1 MSSGAPSLAE
11 SESEDEGASRFR
23 TFRSLRNPVFR
34 RLWFAGWVWYVN
46 RMMEMAV
53 LSWLVLELTDSPSQ
67 VALVGVFRMA
77 PMFLLGL
84 VAGSVS
90 DRFPRKYVMISTQVV
105 NVIVVGGMLAV
116 LVRGDVE
123 PWHAYLATF
132 LTGSAWAVDFSARR
146 AYFAEIFR
154 GDALTN
160 AVSLDVVSL
169 TGSSIIGP
177 LFAGTIIEL
186 IDFSGSYAL
195 MLGLYLAAAWVL
207 FIIPKTDS
215 MGAAKVSVARQLKES
230 VTMLATN
237 RALVAALTI
246 TVSLNFFGFP
256 FLTMVPVIGRD
267 VLGANAFLYGVLA
280 GAAGIG
286 SLTGAVIIASRQIR
300 NHGQVYSLGSAFML
314 GVLVLFALS
323 EWYGVSLALLI
334 VAGIGMSG
342 FATMQP
348 TIALRAVGPE
358 MRGRAMGAIAL
369 GIGASPLG
377 MLTVG
382 WLAEPENLGPQMA
395 LAALTG
401 VGFVVVMALRFMLP
415 ELRGV
420 RG

>member
-1 MSSGAPSLAE
+1 LSNPAHYSIA
-11 SESEDEGASRFR
+11 EDETEASSRFR
-23 TFRSLRNPVFR
+23 TFRSLRNPVYR
-34 RLWFAGWVWYVN
+34 RLWMAGWVWYVN

-84 VAGSVS
+84 VAGSFS
-90 DRFPRKYVMISTQVV
+90 DRFPRKYVMISTQIV

-116 LVRGDVE
+116 LVRGGVE

-160 AVSLDVVSL
+160 AISLDVVAL
-169 TGSSIIGP
+169 TGSSIVGP

-195 MLGLYLAAAWVL
+195 MFGLYLAAGWVL
-207 FIIPKTDS
+207 FTIPKTQS
-215 MGAAKVSVARQLKES
+215 MGMEKEPVLRQLKES
-230 VTMLATN
+230 VTALVSN
-237 RALVAALTI
+237 RALLAALTI

-286 SLTGAVIIASRQIR
+286 SLTGAIIIASRQIR

-314 GVLVLFALS
+314 GILVLFSLS
-323 EWYGVSLALLI
+323 QWYPVSLVLLM
-334 VAGIGMSG
+334 VAGLGMAG

-382 WLAEPENLGPQMA
+382 WMAEPENLGPQTA
-395 LAALTG
+395 LAVLTG
-401 VGFVVVMALRFMLP
+401 TGFVVILVLRMLLP

-420 RG
+420 RR

>member
-1 MSSGAPSLAE
+1 MSNTASFALAE
-11 SESEDEGASRFR
+11 DEAEVTSRFR

-34 RLWFAGWVWYVN
+34 RLWMAGWVWYVN

-105 NVIVVGGMLAV
+105 NVVVVGGMLAV
-116 LVRGDVE
+116 LVGGDVE

-160 AVSLDVVSL
+160 AISLDVVSL
-169 TGSSIIGP
+169 TGSSIVGP

-186 IDFSGSYAL
+186 VDFSGSYAL
-195 MLGLYLAAAWVL
+195 MFGLYLAAGWVL
-207 FIIPKTDS
+207 FTIPKTES
-215 MGAAKVSVARQLKES
+215 MGEEKTPVLRQLKES
-230 VTMLATN
+230 VTMLANN

-267 VLGANAFLYGVLA
+267 VLGANAFLYGILA

-286 SLTGAVIIASRQIR
+286 SLTGAIIIASRQIR

-314 GVLVLFALS
+314 GIMVLFALS
-323 EWYGVSLALLI
+323 EWYTVSLVLLM
-334 VAGIGMSG
+334 VAGLGMAG

-348 TIALRAVGPE
+348 TIALRAVSPE

-382 WLAEPENLGPQMA
+382 WMAEPENLGPQMA
-395 LAALTG
+395 LAVLTG
-401 VGFVVVMALRFMLP
+401 TGFVVVMVLRLLLP

-420 RG
+420 RA

>member
-1 MSSGAPSLAE
+1 MSNPAHYSIA
-11 SESEDEGASRFR
+11 EDETEASSRFR
-23 TFRSLRNPVFR
+23 TFRSLRNPVYR
-34 RLWFAGWVWYVN
+34 RLWMAGWVWYVN

-84 VAGSVS
+84 VAGSFS
-90 DRFPRKYVMISTQVV
+90 DRFPRKYVMISTQIV

-116 LVRGDVE
+116 LVRGGVE

-160 AVSLDVVSL
+160 AISLDVVAL
-169 TGSSIIGP
+169 TGSSIVGP

-195 MLGLYLAAAWVL
+195 MFGLYLAAGWVL
-207 FIIPKTDS
+207 FTIPKTQS
-215 MGAAKVSVARQLKES
+215 MGMEKEPVLRQLKES
-230 VTMLATN
+230 VTALVTN
-237 RALVAALTI
+237 RALLAALTI

-286 SLTGAVIIASRQIR
+286 SLTGAIIIASRQIR

-314 GVLVLFALS
+314 AILVLFSLS
-323 EWYGVSLALLI
+323 QWYPVSLVLLM
-334 VAGIGMSG
+334 VAGLGMAG

-382 WLAEPENLGPQMA
+382 WMAEPENLGPQTA
-395 LAALTG
+395 LAVLTG
-401 VGFVVVMALRFMLP
+401 TGFVVIMALRFMLP

-420 RG
+420 RR

>member
-1 MSSGAPSLAE
+1 MSINPSTTERAARRE
-11 SESEDEGASRFR
+11 RTHRFR

-34 RLWFAGWVWYVN
+34 RLWMAGWLWYMN

-84 VAGSVS
+84 VAGSLS
-90 DRFPRKYVMISTQVV
+90 DRFPRKYVMIATQIV
-105 NVIVVGGMLAV
+105 NVAVVGWMLAV
-116 LVRGDVE
+116 LVGGDVE

-160 AVSLDVVSL
+160 AISLDVVCL
-169 TGSSIIGP
+169 TGSSIVGP
-177 LFAGTIIEL
+177 LFAGAIIEL
-186 IDFSGSYAL
+186 VDFSGSYAL
-195 MLGLYLAAAWVL
+195 MFGLYLAAGWVL
-207 FIIPKTDS
+207 FTIPKTES
-215 MGAAKVSVARQLKES
+215 MGEVKAPVLRQLKES
-230 VTMLATN
+230 VTVLATN

-280 GAAGIG
+280 GAAGVG
-286 SLTGAVIIASRQIR
+286 SLTGAIIIASRQIR

-314 GVLVLFALS
+314 GIMVLFALS
-323 EWYGVSLALLI
+323 EWYAVSLTLLM
-334 VAGIGMSG
+334 VAGLGMSG

-348 TIALRAVGPE
+348 TIALRAVSPE

-382 WLAEPENLGPQMA
+382 WMAEPENLGPQMA
-395 LAALTG
+395 LAVLTG
-401 VGFVVVMALRFMLP
+401 TGFVVVMVLRLMLP

-420 RG
+420 RR

>member
-1 MSSGAPSLAE
+1 MSNTAPFTIAE
-11 SESEDEGASRFR
+11 EETEVTSRFR

-34 RLWFAGWVWYVN
+34 RLWMAGWVWYVN

-90 DRFPRKYVMISTQVV
+90 DRFPRKYVMISTQIV
-105 NVIVVGGMLAV
+105 NVVVVGGMLAV
-116 LVRGDVE
+116 LVGGDVE

-160 AVSLDVVSL
+160 AISLDVVSL
-169 TGSSIIGP
+169 TGSSIVGP

-186 IDFSGSYAL
+186 VDFSGSYAL
-195 MLGLYLAAAWVL
+195 MLGLYVAVGWVL
-207 FIIPKTDS
+207 FTIPKTES
-215 MGAAKVSVARQLKES
+215 MGEEKMPVLRQLKES
-230 VTMLATN
+230 VTMLASN

-267 VLGANAFLYGVLA
+267 VLGANAFLYGILA
-280 GAAGIG
+280 GAAGVG
-286 SLTGAVIIASRQIR
+286 SLTGAIIIASRQIR

-314 GVLVLFALS
+314 GIMVLFALS
-323 EWYGVSLALLI
+323 EWYTVSLVLLM
-334 VAGIGMSG
+334 VAGLGMAG

-348 TIALRAVGPE
+348 TIALRAVSPE

-382 WLAEPENLGPQMA
+382 WMAEPENLGPQMA
-395 LAALTG
+395 LAVLTG
-401 VGFVVVMALRFMLP
+401 TGFVVVMALRLLLP

-420 RG
+420 RR

>member
-1 MSSGAPSLAE
+1 MSNTAPFTIAE
-11 SESEDEGASRFR
+11 EETEVTSRFR

-34 RLWFAGWVWYVN
+34 RLWMAGWVWYVN

-90 DRFPRKYVMISTQVV
+90 DRFPRKYVMISTQIV
-105 NVIVVGGMLAV
+105 NVVVVGGMLAV
-116 LVRGDVE
+116 LVGGDVE

-160 AVSLDVVSL
+160 AISLDVVAL
-169 TGSSIIGP
+169 TGSSIVGP

-186 IDFSGSYAL
+186 VDFSGSYAL
-195 MLGLYLAAAWVL
+195 MLGLYVAVGWVL
-207 FIIPKTDS
+207 FTIPKTES
-215 MGAAKVSVARQLKES
+215 MGEEKMPVLRQLKES
-230 VTMLATN
+230 VTMLASN

-267 VLGANAFLYGVLA
+267 VLGANAFLYGILA
-280 GAAGIG
+280 GAAGVG
-286 SLTGAVIIASRQIR
+286 SLTGAIIIASRQIR

-314 GVLVLFALS
+314 GIMVLFALS
-323 EWYGVSLALLI
+323 EWYTVSLVLLM
-334 VAGIGMSG
+334 VAGLGMAG

-348 TIALRAVGPE
+348 TIALRAVSPE

-382 WLAEPENLGPQMA
+382 WMAEPENLGPQMA
-395 LAALTG
+395 LAVLTG
-401 VGFVVVMALRFMLP
+401 TGFVVVMVLRLLLP

-420 RG
+420 RR

>member
-1 MSSGAPSLAE
+1 MSNPAHYSIA
-11 SESEDEGASRFR
+11 EDETEASSRFR
-23 TFRSLRNPVFR
+23 TFRSLRNPVYR
-34 RLWFAGWVWYVN
+34 RLWMAGWVWYVN

-84 VAGSVS
+84 VAGSFS
-90 DRFPRKYVMISTQVV
+90 DRFPRKYVMISTQIV

-116 LVRGDVE
+116 LVRGGVE

-160 AVSLDVVSL
+160 AISLDVVAL
-169 TGSSIIGP
+169 TGSSIVGP

-195 MLGLYLAAAWVL
+195 MFGLYLAAGWVL
-207 FIIPKTDS
+207 FTIPKTQS
-215 MGAAKVSVARQLKES
+215 MGMEKEPVLRQLKES
-230 VTMLATN
+230 VTALVSN
-237 RALVAALTI
+237 RALLAALTI

-286 SLTGAVIIASRQIR
+286 SLTGAIIIASRQIR

-314 GVLVLFALS
+314 GILVLFSLS
-323 EWYGVSLALLI
+323 QWYPVSLVLLM
-334 VAGIGMSG
+334 VAGLGMAG

-382 WLAEPENLGPQMA
+382 WMAEPENLGPQTA
-395 LAALTG
+395 LAVLTG
-401 VGFVVVMALRFMLP
+401 TGFVVILVLRMLLP

-420 RG
+420 RR

>member
-1 MSSGAPSLAE
+1 MSNPAHYSIA
-11 SESEDEGASRFR
+11 EDETEASSRFR
-23 TFRSLRNPVFR
+23 TFRSLRNPVYR
-34 RLWFAGWVWYVN
+34 RLWMAGWVWYVN

-84 VAGSVS
+84 VAGSFS
-90 DRFPRKYVMISTQVV
+90 DRFPRKYVMISTQIV
-105 NVIVVGGMLAV
+105 NVIVVGGMLAL
-116 LVRGDVE
+116 LVRGGVE

-160 AVSLDVVSL
+160 AISLDVVAL
-169 TGSSIIGP
+169 TGSSIVGP

-195 MLGLYLAAAWVL
+195 MFGLYLAAGWVL
-207 FIIPKTDS
+207 FTIPKTQS
-215 MGAAKVSVARQLKES
+215 MGMEKEPVLRQLKES
-230 VTMLATN
+230 VTALVSN
-237 RALVAALTI
+237 RALLAALTI

-286 SLTGAVIIASRQIR
+286 SLTGAIIIASRQIR

-314 GVLVLFALS
+314 GILVLFSLS
-323 EWYGVSLALLI
+323 ELYWLSLVLLM
-334 VAGIGMSG
+334 VAGIGMAG

-382 WLAEPENLGPQMA
+382 WMAEPENLGPQTA
-395 LAALTG
+395 LAVLTG
-401 VGFVVVMALRFMLP
+401 TGFVVILVLRLLLP
-415 ELRGV
+415 ELRGQ
-420 RG
+420 RR

>member
-1 MSSGAPSLAE
+1 MSNPAHYSIA
-11 SESEDEGASRFR
+11 EDETEASSRFR
-23 TFRSLRNPVFR
+23 TFRSLRNPVYR
-34 RLWFAGWVWYVN
+34 RLWMAGWVWYVN

-84 VAGSVS
+84 VAGSFS
-90 DRFPRKYVMISTQVV
+90 DRFPRKYVMISTQIV

-116 LVRGDVE
+116 LVRGGVE

-160 AVSLDVVSL
+160 AISLDVVAL
-169 TGSSIIGP
+169 TGSSIVGP

-195 MLGLYLAAAWVL
+195 MFGLYLAAGWVL
-207 FIIPKTDS
+207 FTIPKTQS
-215 MGAAKVSVARQLKES
+215 MGMEKEPVLRQLKES
-230 VTMLATN
+230 VTALVTN
-237 RALVAALTI
+237 RALLAALTI

-286 SLTGAVIIASRQIR
+286 SLTGAIIIASRQIR

-314 GVLVLFALS
+314 AILVLFSLS
-323 EWYGVSLALLI
+323 EWYPVSLVLLM
-334 VAGIGMSG
+334 VAGLGMAG

-382 WLAEPENLGPQMA
+382 WMAEPENLGPQTA
-395 LAALTG
+395 LAVLTG
-401 VGFVVVMALRFMLP
+401 TGFVVIMALRLMLP

-420 RG
+420 RR

>member
-1 MSSGAPSLAE
+1 MSTGSPSIAAAE
-11 SESEDEGASRFR
+11 TSPQSRFQ
-23 TFRSLRNPVFR
+23 TFRALSNPTFR

-53 LSWLVLELTDSPSQ
+53 LSWLVLQLTDSPSQ

-84 VAGSVS
+84 IAGSVS
-90 DRFPRKYVMISTQVV
+90 DRFPRKYVMISTQFV
-105 NVIVVGGMLAV
+105 NLGVTAGMLAV
-116 LVRGDVE
+116 LVFGQIA
-123 PWHAYLATF
+123 PWHAFLATF
-132 LTGSAWAVDFSARR
+132 LTGCAWAVDFSARR
-146 AYFAEIFR
+146 AYFAEIFN

-160 AVSLDVVSL
+160 AISLDVVAL

-195 MLGLYLAAAWVL
+195 MLFLFIAAGGVL
-207 FIIPKTDS
+207 FTIPKTRS
-215 MGAAKVSVARQLKES
+215 LGPSQTSVLRHMAES
-230 VTMLATN
+230 VTTLVKN
-237 RALVAALTI
+237 RALLAALTI

-280 GAAGIG
+280 AAAGVG
-286 SLTGAVIIASRQIR
+286 SLAGAILIASRQIR
-300 NHGQVYSLGSAFML
+300 NHGQIYSLGAAFML
-314 GVLVLFALS
+314 AILVLFSFS
-323 EWYGVSLALLI
+323 ELYVVSLVLLI
-334 VAGIGMSG
+334 IAGIGMAG

-348 TIALRAVGPE
+348 TIAMQAVKPE
-358 MRGRAMGAIAL
+358 MRGRAMGAVAL

-382 WLAEPENLGPQMA
+382 WLAEQWTPQLA

-401 VGFVVVMALRFMLP
+401 TGFIVVMLLRLALP
-415 ELRGV
+415 ELRGQP
-420 RG
+420 R

>member
-1 MSSGAPSLAE
+1 M
-11 SESEDEGASRFR
+11 
-23 TFRSLRNPVFR
+23 
-34 RLWFAGWVWYVN
+34 AGWVWYVN

-90 DRFPRKYVMISTQVV
+90 DRFPRKYVMISTQIV
-105 NVIVVGGMLAV
+105 NVVVVGGMLAV
-116 LVRGDVE
+116 LVGGDVE

-160 AVSLDVVSL
+160 AISLDVVAL
-169 TGSSIIGP
+169 TGSSIVGP

-186 IDFSGSYAL
+186 VDFSGSYAL
-195 MLGLYLAAAWVL
+195 MLGLYVAAGWVL
-207 FIIPKTDS
+207 FTIPRTES
-215 MGAAKVSVARQLKES
+215 MGEEKMPVLRQLKES
-230 VTMLATN
+230 VTMLANN

-267 VLGANAFLYGVLA
+267 VLGANAFLYGILA

-286 SLTGAVIIASRQIR
+286 SLTGAIIIASRQIR

-314 GVLVLFALS
+314 GIMVLFALS
-323 EWYGVSLALLI
+323 EWYTVSLVLLM
-334 VAGIGMSG
+334 VAGLGMAG

-348 TIALRAVGPE
+348 TIALRAVSPE

-382 WLAEPENLGPQMA
+382 WMAEPENLGPQMA
-395 LAALTG
+395 LAVLTG
-401 VGFVVVMALRFMLP
+401 TGFVVVMVLRLLLP
-415 ELRGV
+415 ELRGQP
-420 RG
+420 R

>member
-1 MSSGAPSLAE
+1 MSNTGPFTLAE
-11 SESEDEGASRFR
+11 DETEATTRFR
-23 TFRSLRNPVFR
+23 TFRSLRNPVYR
-34 RLWFAGWVWYVN
+34 RLWMAGWVWYVN

-90 DRFPRKYVMISTQVV
+90 DRFPRKYVMISTQIV
-105 NVIVVGGMLAV
+105 NVVVVGGMFAV
-116 LVRGDVE
+116 LVGGDVE

-160 AVSLDVVSL
+160 SISLDVVAL
-169 TGSSIIGP
+169 TGSSIVGP

-186 IDFSGSYAL
+186 VDFSGSYGL
-195 MLGLYLAAAWVL
+195 MLALYVAAGWVL
-207 FIIPKTDS
+207 FTIPKTQS
-215 MGAAKVSVARQLKES
+215 MGEEKTPVLRQLKES
-230 VTMLATN
+230 VTMLGKN

-286 SLTGAVIIASRQIR
+286 SLTGAIIIASRQIR

-314 GVLVLFALS
+314 GIMVLFALS
-323 EWYGVSLALLI
+323 EWYTVSLALLM
-334 VAGIGMSG
+334 VAGLGMAG

-348 TIALRAVGPE
+348 TIALRAVSPE

-382 WLAEPENLGPQMA
+382 WMAEPENLGPQMA
-395 LAALTG
+395 LAVLTG
-401 VGFVVVMALRFMLP
+401 TGFVVVMVLRLLLP

-420 RG
+420 RR

>member
-1 MSSGAPSLAE
+1 MSNPAHYSIA
-11 SESEDEGASRFR
+11 EDETEASSRFR
-23 TFRSLRNPVFR
+23 TFRSLRNPVYR
-34 RLWFAGWVWYVN
+34 RLWMAGWVWYVN

-84 VAGSVS
+84 VAGSFS
-90 DRFPRKYVMISTQVV
+90 DRFPRKYVMISTQIV

-116 LVRGDVE
+116 LVRGGVE

-160 AVSLDVVSL
+160 AISLDVVAL
-169 TGSSIIGP
+169 TGSSIVGP

-195 MLGLYLAAAWVL
+195 MFGLYLAAGWVL
-207 FIIPKTDS
+207 FTIPKTQS
-215 MGAAKVSVARQLKES
+215 MGMEKEPVLRQLKES
-230 VTMLATN
+230 VTALVTN
-237 RALVAALTI
+237 RALLAALTI

-286 SLTGAVIIASRQIR
+286 SLTGAIIIASRQIR

-314 GVLVLFALS
+314 GILVLFSLS
-323 EWYGVSLALLI
+323 QWYPVSLVLLM
-334 VAGIGMSG
+334 VAGIGMAG

-382 WLAEPENLGPQMA
+382 WMAEPENLGPQTA
-395 LAALTG
+395 LAVLTG
-401 VGFVVVMALRFMLP
+401 TGFVVIMVLRFLLP
-415 ELRGV
+415 ELRGQ
-420 RG
+420 RQ

>member
-1 MSSGAPSLAE
+1 MSNPAHYSIA
-11 SESEDEGASRFR
+11 EDETEASSRFR
-23 TFRSLRNPVFR
+23 TFRSLRNPVYR
-34 RLWFAGWVWYVN
+34 RLWMAGWVWYVN

-84 VAGSVS
+84 VAGSFS
-90 DRFPRKYVMISTQVV
+90 DRFPRKYVMISTQIV

-116 LVRGDVE
+116 LVRGGVE

-160 AVSLDVVSL
+160 AISLDVVAL
-169 TGSSIIGP
+169 TGSSIVGP

-195 MLGLYLAAAWVL
+195 MFGLYLAAGWVL
-207 FIIPKTDS
+207 FTIPKTQS
-215 MGAAKVSVARQLKES
+215 MGMEKEPVLRQLKES
-230 VTMLATN
+230 VTALVTN
-237 RALVAALTI
+237 RALLAALTI

-286 SLTGAVIIASRQIR
+286 SLTGAIIIASRQIR

-314 GVLVLFALS
+314 AILVLFSLS
-323 EWYGVSLALLI
+323 EWYPVSLVLLM
-334 VAGIGMSG
+334 VAGLGMAG

-382 WLAEPENLGPQMA
+382 WMAEPENLGPQMA
-395 LAALTG
+395 LAVLTG
-401 VGFVVVMALRFMLP
+401 AGFVVIMALRFMLP

-420 RG
+420 RR

>member
-1 MSSGAPSLAE
+1 M
-11 SESEDEGASRFR
+11 
-23 TFRSLRNPVFR
+23 
-34 RLWFAGWVWYVN
+34 AGWVWYVN

-90 DRFPRKYVMISTQVV
+90 DRFPRKYVMISTQIV
-105 NVIVVGGMLAV
+105 NVVVVGGMLAV
-116 LVRGDVE
+116 LVGGDVE

-160 AVSLDVVSL
+160 AISLDVVAL
-169 TGSSIIGP
+169 TGSSIVGP

-186 IDFSGSYAL
+186 VDFSGSYAL
-195 MLGLYLAAAWVL
+195 MLGLYVAVGWVL
-207 FIIPKTDS
+207 FTIPKTES
-215 MGAAKVSVARQLKES
+215 MGEEKMPVLRQLKES
-230 VTMLATN
+230 VTMLASN

-267 VLGANAFLYGVLA
+267 VLGANAFLYGILA
-280 GAAGIG
+280 GAAGVG
-286 SLTGAVIIASRQIR
+286 SLTGAIIIASRQIR

-314 GVLVLFALS
+314 GIMVLFALS
-323 EWYGVSLALLI
+323 EWYTVSLVLLM
-334 VAGIGMSG
+334 VAGLGMAG

-348 TIALRAVGPE
+348 TIALRAVSPE

-382 WLAEPENLGPQMA
+382 WMAEPENLGPQMA
-395 LAALTG
+395 LAVLTG
-401 VGFVVVMALRFMLP
+401 TGFVVVMVLRLLLP

-420 RG
+420 RR

>member
-1 MSSGAPSLAE
+1 MSSTPPYSIA
-11 SESEDEGASRFR
+11 EDETEVTTRFR

-34 RLWFAGWVWYVN
+34 RLWMAGWVWYVN

-90 DRFPRKYVMISTQVV
+90 DRFPRKYVMISTQIV

-160 AVSLDVVSL
+160 AISLDVVAL
-169 TGSSIIGP
+169 TGSSIVGP

-186 IDFSGSYAL
+186 VDFSGSYAL
-195 MLGLYLAAAWVL
+195 MFALYVAAGWVL
-207 FIIPKTDS
+207 FTIPKTES
-215 MGAAKVSVARQLKES
+215 MGEEKTPVLRQLKES
-230 VTMLATN
+230 VTVLATN

-267 VLGANAFLYGVLA
+267 VLGANAFLYGILA
-280 GAAGIG
+280 GAAGVG
-286 SLTGAVIIASRQIR
+286 SLTGAIIIASRQIR

-314 GVLVLFALS
+314 GIMVLFALS
-323 EWYGVSLALLI
+323 EWYTVSLVLLM
-334 VAGIGMSG
+334 VAGLGMAG

-348 TIALRAVGPE
+348 TIALRAVSPE

-382 WLAEPENLGPQMA
+382 WMAEPENLGPQMA
-395 LAALTG
+395 LAVLTG
-401 VGFVVVMALRFMLP
+401 TGFVVVMALRLLLP

-420 RG
+420 RR